1 MIAIKDMEMPR
12 SCFCCPYSK
21 KGSILDGGYFCKL
34 QILDGEIST
43 YTKSQYKI
51 NGEFKDKQGC
61 PLVETEERKQGE
73 WIRNPSVNGF
83 IDDFRCS
90 CCNSNPPVMSVN
102 ISWGWNLTNFCPNCG
117 ADMRG
122 RKNEV

>member
-61 PLVETEERKQGE
+61 PLVEIEQTEDCVSRQEVKD
-73 WIRNPSVNGF
+73 I
-83 IDDFRCS
+83 IAL
-90 CCNSNPPVMSVN
+90 
-102 ISWGWNLTNFCPNCG
+102 LTQLQSH
-117 ADMRG
+117 
-122 RKNEV
+122 